1 MDYVVLAR
9 KLRPMRFQ
17 DLIGQETVARILR
30 NAVLSGRVAHA
41 FLFAGSRG
49 VGKTSAARILTKAL
63 NCLQPADGE
72 PCNACANCLEITANA
87 SPDIYEIDAA
97 SNRGIDN
104 IRELRE
110 NTNYRPAKNRYKTYI
125 IDEAHML
132 TTESFNAL
140 LKTLE
145 EPPEQVKF
153 ILATT
158 NPHKIP
164 DTIQSRCQRFDFPR
178 IPVRLMSD
186 YLQRVVAG
194 EGLTFSRPALEAIA
208 RNAAGGMRDALTAID
223 QVVSFSGSSPS
234 DEDVL
239 GILGM
244 MDSREVFR
252 LLGALLG
259 GRLDEALAVFGAV
272 LDRGHDPDAL
282 LAALLKELKDLSLF
296 AALKRDATYFQ
307 DHLPE
312 ELEFYGRHAGT
323 VPADALQQLF
333 FLFLDLEAQLKRTT
347 QTRACFEMALA
358 KACRVETLVGV
369 PELLGRVRALLAQGA
384 GAASPGNVPP
394 GGGPSHPARQSAPA
408 AAPVSMRSAP
418 PVQPPPVPP
427 AAPAAIQGAQPRA
440 REPQPSAASAPAHAT
455 ASGEAGEAADP
466 DPAGP
471 FASGTASAAPAP
483 GEPPAGSREFFD
495 EEPPGAHGEPF
506 DDEPL
511 GDPTPMPDDEPLP
524 EPREFSDPGSFGP
537 PGEIDDDVP
546 PADASPARETPW
558 TPMPPPGAP
567 DAPRAGAPARNG
579 GVPPGRFTA
588 APPPTGTD
596 QPDEAADTDD
606 PQTLPPLPEHA
617 PCDDARFGAFV
628 ALARDIN
635 PRFPALLRRMEVAHI
650 GDGQVHLVPPSRAET
665 FSSGELE
672 RLRPA
677 LHQAFGQ
684 AFDLRVIDGTNR
696 QARSEYTL
704 SGRERLARA
713 HHLARERQQAR
724 EDAQVRRMAQF
735 FPRATVKTIQLRES
749 AGGEH
754 EDV

>member
-17 DLIGQETVARILR
+17 DLVGQETVARILR

-63 NCLQPADGE
+63 NCLQPAEGE
-72 PCNACANCLEITANA
+72 PCNACDNCVEITANA
-87 SPDIYEIDAA
+87 SPDVYEIDAA

-110 NTNYRPAKNRYKTYI
+110 NTNYRPAKSRYKTYI

-132 TTESFNAL
+132 TKEAFNAL

-186 YLQRVVAG
+186 YLQRVVSA
-194 EGLTFSRPALEAIA
+194 EGLSFSRKALEAIA

-223 QVVSFSGSSPS
+223 QVVAFAGAAPT

-239 GILGM
+239 GILGV
-244 MDSREVFR
+244 MDSGEVFR
-252 LLGALLG
+252 LLDAVLG

-282 LAALLKELKDLSLF
+282 LVALLKELKDLSLF
-296 AALKRDATYFQ
+296 AALKPASDYFQ
-307 DHLPE
+307 EHLPE
-312 ELEFYGRHAGT
+312 ELEFYARQAGA
-323 VPADALQQLF
+323 VPPDALQQLF
-333 FLFLDLEAQLKRTT
+333 FLFLELEAQLKRST

-369 PELLGRVRALLAQGA
+369 PELLGRVRHLLAQGA
-384 GAASPGNVPP
+384 TAGATSGAASAEGVPA
-394 GGGPSHPARQSAPA
+394 GVATAPARPAAPLPGPARPPLRVATPAQPPSAPA
-408 AAPVSMRSAP
+408 AAQSGQHREGES
-418 PVQPPPVPP
+418 QPG
-427 AAPAAIQGAQPRA
+427 AAPAF
-440 REPQPSAASAPAHAT
+440 ASADT
-455 ASGEAGEAADP
+455 AEAADP
-466 DPAGP
+466 DPAGAP
-471 FASGTASAAPAP
+471 VSAAAP
-483 GEPPAGSREFFD
+483 PVSAPPGGPPAMPTA
-495 EEPPGAHGEPF
+495 EPQRHAAA
-506 DDEPL
+506 
-511 GDPTPMPDDEPLP
+511 T
-524 EPREFSDPGSFGP
+524 SDSALH
-537 PGEIDDDVP
+537 D
-546 PADASPARETPW
+546 R
-558 TPMPPPGAP
+558 
-567 DAPRAGAPARNG
+567 
-579 GVPPGRFTA
+579 TA
-588 APPPTGTD
+588 APHVAAPPVPGPPAAPPGGPPPNGGAPPRRFPPTPAGAAPEASGE
-596 QPDEAADTDD
+596 PDAAEVAEGAE
-606 PQTLPPLPEHA
+606 TLPPLPEPA
-617 PCDDARFGAFV
+617 PCDDPRFGEFV
-628 ALARDIN
+628 ARARVLSGKLG
-635 PRFPALLRRMEVAHI
+635 ALLRRMEVAHI
-650 GDGQVHLVPPSRAET
+650 DETQVHLMPPSRAET
-665 FSSGELE
+665 FSPAELE

-677 LHQAFGQ
+677 LHEAFGQ
-684 AFDLRVIDGTNR
+684 AFDLHMIDATTR

-704 SGRERLARA
+704 TGRERLARA
-713 HHLARERQQAR
+713 HLLTRERQQAR

-735 FPRATVKTIQLRES
+735 FPRATVKTIHLREP
-749 AGGEH
+749 AGGDH
-754 EDV
+754 DDV